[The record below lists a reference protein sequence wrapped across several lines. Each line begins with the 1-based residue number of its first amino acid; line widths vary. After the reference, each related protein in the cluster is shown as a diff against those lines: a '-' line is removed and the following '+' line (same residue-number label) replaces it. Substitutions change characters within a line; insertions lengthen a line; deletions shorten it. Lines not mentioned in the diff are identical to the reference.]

1 MDIHTIILDVA
12 NISLALT
19 FVAGLIIGLAQV
31 KLAARDR
38 KEKLTLE
45 ALRNFQTYEFAE
57 LMHFVMSDKMPKTRE
72 ELNALPERER
82 IMFTQY
88 AQQMEALGIQVA
100 QRLIDMEL
108 VDKTLGSFVTLT
120 WKRYANV
127 YLTMRDRDPFVAEYF
142 QWMAERM
149 DEKLKNNPREPFY
162 KTPDFE

>member
-1 MDIHTIILDVA
+1 ML
-12 NISLALT
+12 
-19 FVAGLIIGLAQV
+19 
-31 KLAARDR
+31 
-38 KEKLTLE
+38 
-45 ALRNFQTYEFAE
+45 
-57 LMHFVMSDKMPKTRE
+57 FVMSDKMPKTRE
-72 ELNALPERER
+72 DLNALPERER

-149 DEKLKNNPREPFY
+149 DEKTIHASPITKRLTLNSPSSLYPPSYTLTKF
-162 KTPDFE
+162 